1 MQAISFSTI
10 FYCYI
15 SVIYNLYSSTW
26 YSCRVVETGN
36 VFVLFLLL
44 HLSHCS
50 CRCSWSIYVPCIKL
64 YPLLRIY
71 LTMPLWLYCSTC
83 VRLYVEF
90 EWTFSQKFTYTV
102 KLPSNK
108 FINCRDRHW
117 VEILSNLFFFP
128 IGDISITSFIFYSV
142 WGMLVHLIIVVPYIM
157 LQWKFIPWFQSYII
171 ALFSCHYM
179 QKIFIDETL
188 MLKTVHFF

>member
-1 MQAISFSTI
+1 MQTISFSTI

-117 VEILSNLFFFP
+117 VEIVSNLFFFSHRRYFHN
-128 IGDISITSFIFYSV
+128 ILYF
-142 WGMLVHLIIVVPYIM
+142 
-157 LQWKFIPWFQSYII
+157 
-171 ALFSCHYM
+171 LFSLRDACSPHYCGT
-179 QKIFIDETL
+179 IHYATVEIHPLISELHYRFI
-188 MLKTVHFF
+188 